1 MKNLSAALSAKNG
14 HLALL
19 EDIRHGWL
27 ALSRGSSN
35 HHLHATT
42 PMSSLANGFTSRL
55 SNVSLLKMMKTAL
68 SAMHRGRKSIPFA
81 LFHDTLFL
89 WSDIWVVTCKWWFEE
104 STPMS
109 SLANGFISRLS
120 IVSLLKMMKTSL
132 SAMHRGR
139 RSILVHCSNIVC
151 LIWCSGALVVLH
163 NYMVIGIVTCKWW
176 FEEPWDKANQP
187 CLISSSRAKWPF
199 FELKAA
205 DIFFIRST
213 EFDKKFHNEPILH

>member
-1 MKNLSAALSAKNG
+1 MQNINLGDFCETFFDNFNFKNDLFLKLLMLPKKMFNAVFEEYWLHYENLLSNSVDPMKNLSAALSAKNG

-89 WSDIWVVTCKWWFEE
+89 
-104 STPMS
+104 
-109 SLANGFISRLS
+109 
-120 IVSLLKMMKTSL
+120 
-132 SAMHRGR
+132 
-139 RSILVHCSNIVC
+139 
-151 LIWCSGALVVLH
+151 
-163 NYMVIGIVTCKWW
+163 
-176 FEEPWDKANQP
+176 
-187 CLISSSRAKWPF
+187 
-199 FELKAA
+199 
-205 DIFFIRST
+205 
-213 EFDKKFHNEPILH
+213 